1 MKLTMLGTGHAMVTE
16 CYNTCFLM
24 EDEKDGQKDYFL
36 VDAGGGNTIL
46 KRLKQINV
54 KLSDIRHIFVT
65 HKHIDHILG
74 IIWIVRFITQ
84 KMASGAIEGDY
95 YIYGHDEV
103 IKIINNLAQTL
114 LQKKTL
120 PFIGTRLHLV
130 ELKDGEEF
138 VVLGRKCTAFDIH
151 STKAKQFGFCLDYA
165 DGKKL
170 TCCGDEP
177 YNENIKE
184 YALNADY
191 LMHEAFCLYDEREKY
206 KPYEKHHSTAK
217 DAGELAQSLNVKNL
231 IVYHTEDDH
240 IKQRRELY
248 TKEAKLSFEGN
259 VLVPDDL
266 EVIDLV

>member
-1 MKLTMLGTGHAMVTE
+1 MA
-16 CYNTCFLM
+16 
-24 EDEKDGQKDYFL
+24 
-36 VDAGGGNTIL
+36 AG
-46 KRLKQINV
+46 
-54 KLSDIRHIFVT
+54 
-65 HKHIDHILG
+65 
-74 IIWIVRFITQ
+74 
-84 KMASGAIEGDY
+84 AYEGDAF
-95 YIYGHDEV
+95 IYGHDEV

-120 PFIGTRLHLV
+120 PFIGTRLHLI

-170 TCCGDEP
+170 TCCGD
-177 YNENIKE
+177 
-184 YALNADY
+184 D
-191 LMHEAFCLYDEREKY
+191 
-206 KPYEKHHSTAK
+206 YEKHHSTAK

-240 IKQRRELY
+240 IKQRRDLY

-266 EVIDLV
+266 EVIEIV

>member
-16 CYNTCFLM
+16 CYNTCFLI
-24 EDEKDGQKDYFL
+24 EDSNGQSRDYFL

-54 KLSDIRHIFVT
+54 NLCDVRHIFVT

-84 KMASGAIEGDY
+84 KMAAGAYQGDA

-103 IKIINNLAQTL
+103 IELIRTLSSSL

-130 ELKDGEEF
+130 SLKDGEEF
-138 VVLGRKCTAFDIH
+138 SVLNRKCVAFDIH
-151 STKAKQFGFCLDYA
+151 STKAKQFGFCLYYA
-165 DGKKL
+165 QGRKL

-177 YNENIKE
+177 YNESLE
-184 YALNADY
+184 AYAKDADY
-191 LMHEAFCLYDEREKY
+191 LMHEAFCLYEDRDIY

-231 IVYHTEDDH
+231 IIYHTEDDRL
-240 IKQRRELY
+240 KSRAKLY
-248 TKEAKLSFEGN
+248 SQEAKLSFTGN
-259 VLVPDDL
+259 VIVPDDL
-266 EVIDLV
+266 DEIMIE